1 MNLVFDIDDTLYDL
15 MEPFRLAHGKFF
27 AGRTSKDV
35 AELFQKSRQ
44 YSDMILARERQG
56 LIAPEDTFPMRI
68 QMTYQDAGLS
78 LSRETCRLFEEE
90 YRLRQR
96 EITLFPCME
105 QVLNACQEGRIP
117 TAILTNGNSR
127 GQRQKISALKLAR
140 WFDDAHIFISG
151 ETGYQKPD
159 IMAFRHIETKLGFTP
174 EDSWYIGDTY
184 EADILSA
191 SRAGWHSVWFN
202 HRKRARRTDLPPADI
217 ELRSKEEIL
226 PIVNEMIRNTT
237 ERN

>member
-15 MEPFRLAHGKFF
+15 MEPFRLAHEKFF

-35 AELFQKSRQ
+35 TELFQNSRQ
-44 YSDMILARERQG
+44 YSDIILAQEKQG
-56 LIAPEDTFPMRI
+56 LIAPEDTFSMRI
-68 QMTYQDAGLS
+68 RLTYQDAGLS
-78 LSRETCRLFEEE
+78 LSSEACRLFEEE

-105 QVLNACQEGRIP
+105 QVLNACQKARIP

-127 GQRQKISALKLAR
+127 GQRRKISALNLAR
-140 WFDDAHIFISG
+140 WFDNTHIFISG

-159 IMAFRHIETKLGFTP
+159 VMAFRHIESKLGFTP

-191 SRAGWHSVWFN
+191 GNAGWHSVWFN

-217 ELRSKEEIL
+217 EIQSIEDIFQL
-226 PIVNEMIRNTT
+226 VNEMIRNTT